1 MERGGGL
8 HVSSRM
14 TEQTHRVIDLR
25 SDTVTKPTPGMREAM
40 ARAHV
45 GDDVLGDDPTVIALE
60 QRFAEMLGK
69 EAAVFVPSG
78 TMANQI
84 AIKVHTQP
92 GDEIICHEGSH
103 IIHYEGGGPAA
114 LAGCM
119 VKGLPG
125 LRGQISA
132 TDVLASVRADNVH
145 YPRTRLLSLE
155 NTHNRGGGAVWNLA
169 DLNSVTGAA
178 KNAGLMT
185 HLDGARAWNAC
196 IADGYSARQLAE
208 QFDSVS
214 MCFSKGLGAP
224 VGSALAGSHAF
235 IKQAR
240 RVRKLFG
247 GGMRQAGILAAACL
261 YALDHHVTRLAEDHV
276 NAQAFAE
283 LIAQSPRLRL
293 SAQHAQGIE
302 TNIVLFEIADGVT
315 LNAAM
320 LAERLATRGVMML
333 PTGERSLRAVA
344 NLEVTAEAIKH
355 AAAEVVACVSA

>member
-1 MERGGGL
+1 MP
-8 HVSSRM
+8 
-14 TEQTHRVIDLR
+14 QTVQRPIDLR
-25 SDTVTKPTPGMREAM
+25 SDTVTKPTAGMREAM
-40 ARAHV
+40 ARAEV

-60 QRFAEMLGK
+60 RRFAEMLGK

-119 VKGLPG
+119 IKSLPG

-132 TDVLASVRADNVH
+132 RDVIASVRADNVH
-145 YPRTRLLSLE
+145 YPRTRMLSLE
-155 NTHNRGGGAVWNLA
+155 NTHNRGGGAVWKLA
-169 DLNSVTGAA
+169 DIAAVTAAA
-178 KNAGLMT
+178 KGVGLMT

-196 IADGYSARQLAE
+196 AAGEYSSRQLAE
-208 QFDSVS
+208 HFDSVS

-224 VGSALAGSHAF
+224 VGSALAGSLAF

-247 GGMRQAGILAAACL
+247 GGMRQAGILAEACM
-261 YALDHHVTRLAEDHV
+261 YALDHHVARLTEDHA
-276 NAQAFAE
+276 NAKTFAQVV
-283 LIAQSPRLRL
+283 LQSPRLRL

-302 TNIVLFEIADGVT
+302 TNIVLFELADSVPM
-315 LNAAM
+315 NAAT
-320 LAERLATRGVMML
+320 LAERLAARGVLML

-344 NLEVTAEAIKH
+344 NLEVTAEAIKQ
-355 AAAEVVACVSA
+355 AAAEVVSCVNG

>member
-1 MERGGGL
+1 
-8 HVSSRM
+8 
-14 TEQTHRVIDLR
+14 
-25 SDTVTKPTPGMREAM
+25 MREAM
-40 ARAHV
+40 ARAEV

-60 QRFAEMLGK
+60 RRFAEMLDK

-119 VKGLPG
+119 IKSLPG

-132 TDVLASVRADNVH
+132 SDVIASVRADNVH
-145 YPRTRLLSLE
+145 YPRTRMLSLE
-155 NTHNRGGGAVWNLA
+155 NTHNRGGGAVWKLA
-169 DLNSVTGAA
+169 DVAAVTAAA
-178 KNAGLMT
+178 KGVGLMT

-196 IADGYSARQLAE
+196 AAGGYNARQLAE
-208 QFDSVS
+208 HFDSVS

-224 VGSALAGSHAF
+224 VGSALAGSHVF

-247 GGMRQAGILAAACL
+247 GGMRQAGILAAACM
-261 YALDHHVTRLAEDHV
+261 YALDHHVARLAEDH
-276 NAQAFAE
+276 AHARAFAE
-283 LIAQSPRLRL
+283 IIMQSPRVRL
-293 SAQHAQGIE
+293 SAQHAQRIE
-302 TNIVLFEIADGVT
+302 TNIVLFELADDVRM
-315 LNAAM
+315 NAAT
-320 LAERLATRGVMML
+320 LAERLAARNVLLL

-344 NLEVTAEAIKH
+344 NLEVTAEAIKQ
-355 AAAEVVACVSA
+355 AAAEVVACVSV

>member
-1 MERGGGL
+1 MPENL
-8 HVSSRM
+8 HS
-14 TEQTHRVIDLR
+14 HAARVIDLR
-25 SDTVTKPTPGMREAM
+25 SDTVTKPTAAMREAM
-40 ARAHV
+40 ARAEV

-60 QRFAEMLGK
+60 RRFAEMLGK

-114 LAGCM
+114 LSGCM
-119 VKGLPG
+119 IKALPG

-132 TDVLASVRADNVH
+132 SDVLGSVRADNVH
-145 YPRTRLLSLE
+145 YPRTRLISLE
-155 NTHNRGGGAVWNLA
+155 NTHNRGGGAVWQLA
-169 DLNSVTGAA
+169 DIASVTSAA
-178 KNAGLMT
+178 RGAGLLT

-196 IADGYSARQLAE
+196 AAGGYTPRELTQH
-208 QFDSVS
+208 FDSVS

-224 VGSALAGSHAF
+224 VGSGLAGSHAF

-247 GGMRQAGILAAACL
+247 GGMRQAGILAAACMH
-261 YALDHHVTRLAEDHV
+261 ALDHHVARLAEDHA
-276 NAQAFAE
+276 NAATFAK
-283 LIAQSPRLRL
+283 LISQSRSLRL
-293 SAQHAQGIE
+293 SAQHAKGIE
-302 TNIVLFEIADGVT
+302 TNIVLFELADDVPM
-315 LNAAM
+315 NAAT
-320 LAERLATRGVMML
+320 LAERLARRSVLML

-344 NLEVTAEAIKH
+344 NLEVTAEAIKQ
-355 AAAEVVACVSA
+355 AAAEVIACVNA

>member
-1 MERGGGL
+1 MA
-8 HVSSRM
+8 
-14 TEQTHRVIDLR
+14 EQMQRVIDLR
-25 SDTVTKPTPGMREAM
+25 SDTVTKPTAGMREAM
-40 ARAHV
+40 ARAEV
-45 GDDVLGDDPTVIALE
+45 GDDVLGDDPTVSALE
-60 QRFAEMLGK
+60 RRFAEMLGK

-119 VKGLPG
+119 IKSLPG

-132 TDVLASVRADNVH
+132 SDVIASVRADNVH
-145 YPRTRLLSLE
+145 YARTRLLSLE
-155 NTHNRGGGAVWNLA
+155 NTHNRGGGAVWKLA
-169 DLNSVTGAA
+169 DIAAVTAAA
-178 KNAGLMT
+178 KGVGLMT

-196 IADGYSARQLAE
+196 AAGEYSSRQLAE
-208 QFDSVS
+208 HFDSVS

-224 VGSALAGSHAF
+224 VGSALAGSQAF

-261 YALDHHVTRLAEDHV
+261 YALDHHVGRLKDDHA
-276 NAQAFAE
+276 NARAFAE
-283 LIAQSPRLRL
+283 IIARSPRLRL

-302 TNIVLFEIADGVT
+302 TNIVLFELADSVPM
-315 LNAAM
+315 NAAT
-320 LAERLATRGVMML
+320 LAERLAARGVLML

-344 NLEVTAEAIKH
+344 NLEVTAEAIKQ
-355 AAAEVVACVSA
+355 AAAEVVSCVNG

>member
-1 MERGGGL
+1 
-8 HVSSRM
+8 M
-14 TEQTHRVIDLR
+14 TQSDKADRNIIDLR
-25 SDTVTKPTPGMREAM
+25 SDTVTKPTAAMREAM
-40 ARAHV
+40 ARAEV

-60 QRFAEMLGK
+60 RRFAEMLGK

-119 VKGLPG
+119 VKGLAG
-125 LRGQISA
+125 LRGQFSA
-132 TDVLASVRADNVH
+132 SEMLASIRHDNVH
-145 YPRTRLLSLE
+145 YPRTRLVSLE
-155 NTHNRGGGAVWNLA
+155 NTHNRGGGAVWALA
-169 DLNSVTGAA
+169 DITSVTDAA
-178 KNAGLMT
+178 RSAGLAT

-196 IADGYSARQLAE
+196 AAGNYTPTQLAAS
-208 QFDSVS
+208 FDSIS

-224 VGSALAGSHAF
+224 IGSALAGSEAF
-235 IKQAR
+235 ITQGR

-261 YALDHHVTRLAEDHV
+261 YALDHHVERLRDDHA
-276 NAQAFAE
+276 NAKTFAD
-283 LIAQSPRLRL
+283 LIARIPGIKL
-293 SAQHAQGIE
+293 SAQHAKGIE
-302 TNIVLFEIADGVT
+302 TNIVLFELDSIVPM
-315 LNAAM
+315 NAAE
-320 LAERLATRGVMML
+320 LTQRLKTRGVLML

-344 NLEVTAEAIKH
+344 NLEVTAEAIKR
-355 AAAEVVACVSA
+355 AAAEVANCVAK